1 MIVRFL
7 CKLQNKSDACSRGC
21 SVFILILRQ
30 KAASN
35 AQIHIKSINMFRFQ
49 GFTFRHPCAMMYV
62 VEDGANLV
70 LLHFSAKK
78 RQNLGRK
85 QDFRDPL

>member
-62 VEDGANLV
+62 VEDGFLSHLSPDIPNIQV
-70 LLHFSAKK
+70 F
-78 RQNLGRK
+78 
-85 QDFRDPL
+85 PC